1 VQAPDHPKIARR
13 RWRGAD
19 HVLGQRDQEVQHPGL
34 GLEGAQV
41 SGQALAQTAVQQL
54 LNDQRNRRLR
64 AVLRAT
70 VGLLNRPGIAPVL
83 LKSAIPLLPEQ
94 YPLAFARML
103 GDLDLAVAPRCE
115 SA

>member
-1 VQAPDHPKIARR
+1 
-13 RWRGAD
+13 
-19 HVLGQRDQEVQHPGL
+19 
-34 GLEGAQV
+34 
-41 SGQALAQTAVQQL
+41 VQQL

-70 VGLLNRPGIAPVL
+70 VGLLNRAGIAPVL
-83 LKSAIPLLPEQ
+83 LKGAIPLLPEQ